1 MKVTHEHRRD
11 QKVVAGFAVLIVS
24 DSRTKD
30 TDESGKIAND
40 LIEHAG
46 HHIKA
51 YDIVKNDATQ
61 IKDMLKKY
69 TENRDIRIIVTSG
82 GTGVSS
88 RDKTV
93 NTVTPMIQQIL
104 PGFGEYFRRLSFEEV
119 GVAGINSRAVAGII
133 NKQVIYCLPGS
144 KNAVRTALTKII
156 LPGIGHLLWEI
167 DR

>member
-1 MKVTHEHRRD
+1 V
-11 QKVVAGFAVLIVS
+11 VS
-24 DSRTKD
+24 DTRAKD
-30 TDESGKIAND
+30 TDESGRIAIE

-46 HHIKA
+46 HFVTA
-51 YDIVKNDATQ
+51 YDIVKNDSAQ
-61 IKDMLKKY
+61 IKDTLERY
-69 TENRDIRIIVTSG
+69 FENTDIRVILTSG

-93 NTVTPMIQQIL
+93 NTVTPLFQQVL
-104 PGFGEYFRRLSFEEV
+104 PGFGEHFRRLSFEEV
-119 GVAGINSRAVAGII
+119 GIAGINSRAIAGII

-156 LPGIGHLLWEI
+156 IPGLGHLLWEV

>member
-1 MKVTHEHRRD
+1 MRVTHEHRRD
-11 QKVVAGFAVLIVS
+11 QKIVAGFAVLIVS

-30 TDESGKIAND
+30 TDESGKIAID
-40 LIEHAG
+40 LIENAG

-51 YDIVKNDATQ
+51 YDIAKNDTTQ
-61 IKDMLKKY
+61 IKKMLKKY
-69 TENRDIRIIVTSG
+69 SENPEIRIILTSG
-82 GTGVSS
+82 GTGVSN

-93 NTVTPMIQQIL
+93 NTVTPMLQQIL

-119 GVAGINSRAVAGII
+119 GIAGINSRAVAGII

>member
-1 MKVTHEHRRD
+1 MRVTHEHRRD
-11 QKVVAGFAVLIVS
+11 QKIVAGFAVLIVS

-30 TDESGKIAND
+30 TDESGKIAID
-40 LIEHAG
+40 LIENAG

-61 IKDMLKKY
+61 IKKMLKKY
-69 TENRDIRIIVTSG
+69 SENPEIRIILTSG
-82 GTGVSS
+82 GTGVSN

-93 NTVTPMIQQIL
+93 NTVTPMLQQIL

-119 GVAGINSRAVAGII
+119 GIAGINSRAVAGII

>member
-1 MKVTHEHRRD
+1 MNVTHEHRRD
-11 QKVVAGFAVLIVS
+11 QKIVANFAVLIVS

-30 TDESGKIAND
+30 TDESGKIANA
-40 LIEHAG
+40 LVEQAG
-46 HHIKA
+46 HHVKA
-51 YDIVKNDATQ
+51 YDIVKNESTQ
-61 IKDMLKKY
+61 IKDILKKY
-69 TENRDIRIIVTSG
+69 AEDSDIRVVLTSG

-93 NTVTPMIQQIL
+93 NTVTPMLQQVL
-104 PGFGEYFRRLSFEEV
+104 PGFGEYFRQLSFEEV
-119 GVAGINSRAVAGII
+119 GIAGINSRTIAGIV